1 MRRKGKK
8 GKERERKWH
17 KDWTRHKLSVMNS
30 VSCIMRLIFQSFF
43 QPGGARLLHSNCSL
57 SLVSTL
63 SCPAFAI
70 NAPPSL
76 PSTILISL
84 FLLSSVSFT
93 LIPKLKPCHR
103 KLQKKVMDP
112 MYSMNTSYP
121 FLKVSTFA
129 PIFSALFVTVLSSLI
144 NDALLCLCFLSF
156 SLSIELLDCCTLDL
170 SWTY

>member
-1 MRRKGKK
+1 
-8 GKERERKWH
+8 
-17 KDWTRHKLSVMNS
+17 MNS
-30 VSCIMRLIFQSFF
+30 VSCIMRLIFQSSF
-43 QPGGARLLHSNCSL
+43 QPGGARLLHSNCSLSL

-93 LIPKLKPCHR
+93 LIPKLKSCHR

-121 FLKVSTFA
+121 SLKVSTFA
-129 PIFSALFVTVLSSLI
+129 PIFSALFVTELSSLI
-144 NDALLCLCFLSF
+144 NDALLCLCFLF
-156 SLSIELLDCCTLDL
+156 FFIYWTLGLLH
-170 SWTY
+170 S